1 MRTMVATDA
10 EVLPAAGLF
19 ALGENVRLSEQ
30 VIFLLVLEL
39 DFGAAEFRK
48 QHLVADLHAHRDVL
62 SSLKTE
68 MLLWLSYQIFSEPC
82 LISCTRSNSNYSSF
96 QHLRLCLL
104 WDDNASGSLGEG
116 LCTLDENAIEQRDQL
131 LCNSRLKLRNK
142 KLFLTYDLFFKPSS
156 LKQLELHHD
165 KAFKVQT
172 STYHFEMI

>member
-1 MRTMVATDA
+1 MRTMVADA

-68 MLLWLSYQIFSEPC
+68 ILLVVLS
-82 LISCTRSNSNYSSF
+82 NF
-96 QHLRLCLL
+96 Q
-104 WDDNASGSLGEG
+104 
-116 LCTLDENAIEQRDQL
+116 
-131 LCNSRLKLRNK
+131 
-142 KLFLTYDLFFKPSS
+142 
-156 LKQLELHHD
+156 
-165 KAFKVQT
+165 
-172 STYHFEMI
+172 